1 MLVLSRKP
9 GEAINL
15 GKDIK
20 ICIIS
25 IDADRVKIG
34 IEAPLELKILR
45 AELLEEVKNVNI
57 EAINAKIFSLELFKK

>member
-45 AELLEEVKNVNI
+45 AELLEEVKSVNI
-57 EAINAKIFSLELFKK
+57 EAINAKIFSLELFK